1 MRLPLPGM
9 KKARKPGIP
18 TVMALGFLAVITVG
32 TLLLMLP
39 ISTVDRTFTDPLTAA
54 FTSVSA
60 TCVTGLS
67 VVNTGVYWSVFGQA
81 VILCM
86 IQIGGLGFM
95 TMTVLLL
102 LLIRHAVSPKERM
115 MVAMSYNLSSY
126 ENTTAL
132 IRRIVVGTFTLELI
146 GAVVLFT
153 QFIRIPGISI
163 PQAIWRSVFTAVSAF
178 CNAGF
183 DLMGEAGMAYFS
195 GNWVV
200 NLTLIALIWLGSLG
214 FIVWSDLEA
223 WVVKRQRLS
232 VYSKLVL
239 ILNGVLFVSG
249 ALLFALLEWNNEGTI
264 GNMPVGDRILS
275 SLFHSATLR
284 TAGFATFDNG
294 MMREPT
300 IAVSAVL
307 MFIGGSSGSTAGGV
321 KVVTVGVLFMT
332 VFSTAF
338 GNADPVVF
346 KRRISKDSFVRAVSV
361 VVMQL
366 LFALIGAL
374 ILGVSTPF
382 SMTQILYEVISAV
395 STVGLTL
402 GITPDLSVIAQLT
415 VMLLMYLG
423 RVGILTV
430 TYAVMVNLRKRHGAS
445 ESGISYPDANLLI
458 G

>member
-1 MRLPLPGM
+1 MRLLKTG
-9 KKARKPGIP
+9 KKKRFKPGIP
-18 TVMALGFLAVITVG
+18 LVMSVGFLAVILVG

-39 ISTVDRTFTDPLTAA
+39 ISSKDRSFTDPLTAA

-67 VVNTGVYWSVFGQA
+67 VVNTGVHWSAFGQA
-81 VILCM
+81 VILVM

-102 LLIRHAVSPKERM
+102 LLFRHAVSPKERM
-115 MVAMSYNLSSY
+115 MVAQSYNLSSY
-126 ENTTAL
+126 GNTNAL
-132 IRRIVVGTFTLELI
+132 IRRIVVGTLTLELT

-153 QFIRIPGISI
+153 QFVRIPGLSVIR
-163 PQAIWRSVFTAVSAF
+163 AVWRSLFTAVSAF

-183 DLMGEAGMAYFS
+183 DVMGEDGMAYFT

-200 NLTLIALIWLGSLG
+200 SLTLIALIGLGSLG

-223 WVVKRQRLS
+223 WVIKRRRLS

-239 ILNGVLFVSG
+239 ILNLSIFLGG
-249 ALLFALLEWNNEGTI
+249 ALLFALLEWNNPDTI
-264 GNMPVGDRILS
+264 GTGSAGQRLLGA
-275 SLFHSATLR
+275 LFHSATLR
-284 TAGFATFDNG
+284 TAGFAFFDNG
-294 MMREPT
+294 MMRQPS
-300 IAVSAVL
+300 IALSLAL

-338 GNADPVVF
+338 GDAEPTVF
-346 KRRISKDSFVRAVSV
+346 KRRISRESFTRAVSV

-366 LFALIGAL
+366 LFAMGGAL
-374 ILGVSTPF
+374 VLA
-382 SMTQILYEVISAV
+382 MTTSFPLTEILYEVISAV
-395 STVGLTL
+395 STVGLTM
-402 GITPDLSVIAQLT
+402 GITQGLSPAAQVA

-430 TYAVMVNLRKRHGAS
+430 TYAVKTNLHRRNRRPDAGL
-445 ESGISYPDANLLI
+445 SYPDANLLI